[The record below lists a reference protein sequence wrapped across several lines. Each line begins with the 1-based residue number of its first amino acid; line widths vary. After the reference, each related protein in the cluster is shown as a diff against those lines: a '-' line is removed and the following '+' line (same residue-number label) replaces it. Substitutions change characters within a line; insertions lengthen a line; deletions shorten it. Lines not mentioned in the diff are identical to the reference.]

1 MQKLIIAIHLIAAVA
16 LVSCGAKTDAGKNG
30 LAEKKA
36 RLEALKKQQAGIN
49 DEISKLEAEIVKA
62 DPSAKEEKAKL
73 VSLDTLAPTQFT
85 HFIDLQG
92 KVDAENIA
100 YVTPRN
106 GGGQVK
112 AIYVK
117 KGDYVK
123 KGQLL
128 LKLDDALQKRQ
139 LDQAQTQLAYAK
151 DIYQRRSNLWKE
163 NIGTEVELIGAK
175 NNVDQAQ
182 KQIDLVKEQI
192 SLTSVYADMDGVA
205 DDVTIRVGEL
215 FTGSPQGGYIRL
227 VNTSTLKVITQV
239 PENYLDKVHVG
250 DNLQVTLPDIHKTV
264 SAKITLAGKII
275 DPNTRSFYVEAHLP
289 SDRDFKPNQLA
300 LVRIQDY
307 AAGNA
312 IVVPVNTLQT
322 DEKGKFVLVAV
333 KENNRLLAKKRT
345 VQIGQMYSDKLEI
358 KSGLQQGDVVISDGF
373 QSLYDGQLIT
383 TDVK

>member
-1 MQKLIIAIHLIAAVA
+1 MQKLIKAFYFIAAVT
-16 LVSCGAKTDAGKNG
+16 LLSCGAKTDAGKNG

-36 RLEALKKQQAGIN
+36 RLEELKKQQASLTE
-49 DEISKLEAEIVKA
+49 EIGKLEAEILKA

-73 VSLDTLAPTQFT
+73 VSLDTLAPEQFT

-128 LKLDDALQKRQ
+128 LKLDDALQRKQ

-182 KQIDLVKEQI
+182 KQIDLIKEQI
-192 SLTSVYADMDGVA
+192 ALTNVYADMNGVA
-205 DDVTIRVGEL
+205 DEVTIRVGEL

-227 VNTSTLKVITQV
+227 VNTSQLKVITQV
-239 PENYLDKVHVG
+239 PENYLDKVQVG
-250 DNLQVTLPDIHKTV
+250 SNIQVTLPDIHKTV
-264 SAKITLAGKII
+264 NAKITLSGKII
-275 DPNTRSFYVEAHLP
+275 DPNSRSFYVEARLP
-289 SDRDFKPNQLA
+289 SDKDFKPNQLA

-307 AAGNA
+307 TAANTL
-312 IVVPVNTLQT
+312 VVPVNTLQT
-322 DEKGKFVLVAV
+322 DEKGKFVLVAA
-333 KENNRLLAKKRT
+333 KENNRLVAKKRT
-345 VQIGQMYSDKLEI
+345 VQIGQMYGDKLEI
-358 KSGLQQGDVVISDGF
+358 KNGLQNGDVLITDGF
-373 QSLYDGQLIT
+373 QSLYDGQLVT